1 MDTLVS
7 EAILSGEKA
16 MDDVFADL
24 PAYPGGEGRVFVWS
38 GALAKEP
45 SLPGIWTYR
54 LQNREILLAAG
65 AEVPLTDESALAIS
79 AQIGKIC
86 GISAPGRNIAALYR
100 QAAYAL
106 SLGWVWKGRRG
117 ICCRPVEEAALKAAA
132 QRLAHRAM
140 AADRAVILSEIAAK
154 EQAMDAFSFAV
165 LVSGVYTALLS
176 EAADLLGQCRGGMI
190 LPGGQGW
197 REVLQRLLGEISE
210 AKQNQIKKGKP
221 DPIRWVTGYI
231 EEHFAEEL
239 DMTVL
244 ANRLDISY
252 QYFSRLFHAQTGRTF
267 SEYILNVRMKEAC
280 RLLLRGEPVAEV
292 AKKVGYQY
300 PYNFTRAFK
309 KLYGVSPNAFRRKE
323 E

>member
-1 MDTLVS
+1 M
-7 EAILSGEKA
+7 
-16 MDDVFADL
+16 
-24 PAYPGGEGRVFVWS
+24 
-38 GALAKEP
+38 
-45 SLPGIWTYR
+45 
-54 LQNREILLAAG
+54 
-65 AEVPLTDESALAIS
+65 
-79 AQIGKIC
+79 
-86 GISAPGRNIAALYR
+86 
-100 QAAYAL
+100 
-106 SLGWVWKGRRG
+106 
-117 ICCRPVEEAALKAAA
+117 
-132 QRLAHRAM
+132 
-140 AADRAVILSEIAAK
+140 
-154 EQAMDAFSFAV
+154 
-165 LVSGVYTALLS
+165 
-176 EAADLLGQCRGGMI
+176 
-190 LPGGQGW
+190 
-197 REVLQRLLGEISE
+197 LQRLLGEISE